1 MSEYI
6 NRCASK
12 VFDITGHV
20 PVTRVQEHLVAIRNP
35 ITMVTGLSPLAIIPA
50 AVNYAVV
57 NEDIQQAK
65 PTVYEMY
72 RNK

>member
-1 MSEYI
+1 M
-6 NRCASK
+6 
-12 VFDITGHV
+12 
-20 PVTRVQEHLVAIRNP
+20 AIRNP